1 MATTTARERLVE
13 TLTSPGLVGVD
24 AEQATE
30 MLDAYRAAVIDEVMG
45 ALQERAGELSELA
58 EEKMRRD
65 LEERAQEW
73 HEAAEVAR
81 RLKRRKPEAQDG

>member
-1 MATTTARERLVE
+1 MSDARLELYAFAMQGKEHSPDLSERA
-13 TLTSPGLVGVD
+13 S
-24 AEQATE
+24 QKI
-30 MLDAYRAAVIDEVMG
+30 DAYRAAVIEEVMG

-58 EEKMRRD
+58 EEEMRRD
-65 LEERAQEW
+65 LEDRAQEW